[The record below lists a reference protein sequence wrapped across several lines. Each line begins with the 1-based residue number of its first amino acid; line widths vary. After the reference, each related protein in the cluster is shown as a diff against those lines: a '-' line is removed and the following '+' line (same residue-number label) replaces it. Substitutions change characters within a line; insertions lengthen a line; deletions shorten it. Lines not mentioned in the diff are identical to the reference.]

1 MIAGLSLLAAL
12 AIAADVNWPERGAF
26 RTWLL
31 LLILGVG
38 YTVYSEWL
46 NVSVRKSWA
55 YAPAMPL
62 LPGLG
67 TGLAPLLQWVAV
79 PTMVLRLIHRKWPW
93 SRT

>member
-1 MIAGLSLLAAL
+1 MIAGLSLLVAL
-12 AIAADVNWPERGAF
+12 AIAADVTWPERGAF
-26 RTWLL
+26 RIWLF

-46 NVSVRKSWA
+46 NVNVRKSWA

-67 TGLAPLLQWVAV
+67 TGLAPLLQWVIV
-79 PTMVLRLIHRKWPW
+79 PTLVLRVIHRKWPW
-93 SRT
+93 SQT